1 MNGVPRKVQ
10 TMRKLSWMLSPQA
23 TANFGLILVVLILN
37 GIVVYRNAT
46 SLHATHAKVIH
57 TQEVLTQVETLF
69 STLKDA
75 ESNARG
81 YVITGNESHLT
92 AYQTAAVAVPI
103 LMQDLTSLVSDNI
116 SQIERL
122 PELKRRLES
131 RLTQLEVVV
140 AARTEGGFE
149 AGRERVASDEG
160 LIKMDGVREV
170 IDQFK
175 VEEYRLLAIRSRE
188 AAYRRS
194 TVLTANFVGVCMAVI
209 ITAVAWY
216 LIEKELRK
224 RRLAEEA
231 VRAGRQ
237 NLLVTL
243 NSIAD
248 AVIVT
253 DVAGRVKIVNPVA
266 QQLIGNP
273 GELIG
278 RLLPDVFPVVTAA
291 TREPVENPVTRV
303 LEAGKVVGLSSH
315 TLSLWPDGT
324 LLVRPDG
331 REVPIEHSAAPI
343 RDPSGQMTGV
353 VLVFR
358 DCTVRKRSEE
368 ASIERERRFRRV
380 FETPLIGIAVG
391 NSEGYLIEA
400 NDAYLDL
407 IGYQRGELD
416 EAMLSWGGVP
426 AGQSPLSESAQLEL
440 AEQGVCKPFERTYL
454 NAEGKAVPVLVSA
467 AKLLDEENQIVVY
480 VTDLT
485 QSKRAEAALR
495 DSESRFRVLS
505 ECMPQKVWIARPDG
519 QVDYVNHM
527 LVEYAG
533 VPAEQ
538 LTEWG
543 WQKLIHPDDMQ
554 RHMETW
560 KQAVS
565 AGEMFVIEHRLRNHS
580 GEYLWHL
587 ARALPIYSPNTQVA
601 MWVGT
606 NTNIHDHKLAE
617 EELVEEHRRKD
628 QFLALLAH
636 ELRNPLA
643 PLSNAVQIFSS
654 AQNDPALSAE
664 LLAIMQRQ
672 LRQMTRLIDDLLDLA
687 RITQGRIL
695 LRRDRISVQT
705 VAAAAVEA
713 IQPLIADRQH
723 QLTVTLPDE
732 ELWLDA
738 DATRLAQILTN
749 LLHNAAKYTN
759 PHGQIDLIVERHEG
773 DILFRVRD
781 NGPGIASEQLTKI
794 FDLFMQAEQTLD
806 RAHGGLGIGLTLVRN
821 LVELHGGRVTAFS
834 DGPGRGSEFVV
845 RLPLPNEALSSA
857 TSSTTASAEAPQPLP
872 TLRILVVD
880 DVQASAKTLVLMLQ
894 ALGQDAEAVF
904 DGRSAITRATQE
916 HFNVVFLDIAM
927 PGMNGLEVARELR
940 THPELDSMTLVAL
953 TGFGQNEDR
962 RLSLEAGFDEHLVKP
977 TSLDLLR
984 KVLHHATSGESLT
997 G

>member
-1 MNGVPRKVQ
+1 M
-10 TMRKLSWMLSPQA
+10 
-23 TANFGLILVVLILN
+23 
-37 GIVVYRNAT
+37 
-46 SLHATHAKVIH
+46 
-57 TQEVLTQVETLF
+57 
-69 STLKDA
+69 
-75 ESNARG
+75 
-81 YVITGNESHLT
+81 ITDDESHLT
-92 AYQTAAVAVPI
+92 IYQSAAAAVPL
-103 LMQDLTSLVSDNI
+103 LMQDLANLVSDNI
-116 SQIERL
+116 SQIDRL
-122 PELKRRLES
+122 PELRRRLES
-131 RLTQLEVVV
+131 RLTHLEAIV
-140 AARTEGGFE
+140 AARTERGFE
-149 AGRERVASDEG
+149 TGRERVVSGEG
-160 LIKMDGVREV
+160 ITKMNMVREV
-170 IDQFK
+170 VDQLK
-175 VEEYRLLAIRSRE
+175 TEEYRLLAIRSQE
-188 AAYRRS
+188 AEDKRS
-194 TVLTANFVGVCMAVI
+194 TVLIANFVGVCMAVI

-224 RRLAEEA
+224 RRRAEEA

-253 DVAGRVKIVNPVA
+253 DAAGRVKIVNPVA
-266 QQLIGNP
+266 QQLIGNR

-278 RLLPDVFPVVTAA
+278 RFLPDIFPVVTAA

-331 REVPIEHSAAPI
+331 TEVPIEHSTAPI
-343 RDPSGQMTGV
+343 RDQSGQMTGV

-358 DCTVRKRSEE
+358 DCTERKRFEE
-368 ASIERERRFRRV
+368 ASLERERRFRRV

-391 NSEGYLIEA
+391 NSDGYLIEA

-416 EAMLSWGGVP
+416 EARLSWGGVP
-426 AGQSPLSESAQLEL
+426 AGQSPLSESAHFELLEK
-440 AEQGVCKPFERTYL
+440 GVCKPFERTYF
-454 NAEGKAVPVLVSA
+454 NAAGKEIPVLVSA
-467 AKLLDEENQIVVY
+467 AKLLDQQDQIVVY

-485 QSKRAEAALR
+485 QAKRVEVALR

-519 QVDYVNHM
+519 RIDYVNNM

-533 VPAEQ
+533 MPADQ
-538 LTEWG
+538 LTGWG
-543 WQKLIHPDDMQ
+543 WQELVHPDDMQ
-554 RHMETW
+554 THMETW

-565 AGEMFVIEHRLRNHS
+565 SGELFEIEHRLRKHT

-587 ARALPIYSPNTQVA
+587 ARAVPIYSPNSQVV
-601 MWVGT
+601 MWIGT

-617 EELVEEHRRKD
+617 AALREEHRRKD

-643 PLSNAVQIFSS
+643 PLSNAVQIFPA

-695 LRRDRISVQT
+695 LRRDRTAVEA
-705 VAAAAVEA
+705 VVAAAVEA
-713 IQPLIADRQH
+713 VQPLVADRQH

-738 DATRLAQILTN
+738 DAARLAQILTN

-759 PHGQIDLIVERHEG
+759 PHGQIELIVERNED

-781 NGPGIASEQLTKI
+781 NGPGISPEMLTKI
-794 FDLFMQAEQTLD
+794 FDLFMQVEQTLD

-834 DGPGRGSEFVV
+834 DGPGHGSEFVV

-857 TSSTTASAEAPQPLP
+857 TTSTAASTEVPLP
-872 TLRILVVD
+872 TLRVLVVD
-880 DVQASAKTLVLMLQ
+880 DVQASAKTLVLMLR
-894 ALGQDAEAVF
+894 ALDQDAEAVF
-904 DGRSAITRATQE
+904 DGRTAITRMTQE
-916 HFNVVFLDIAM
+916 HFDVVFLDIAM
-927 PGMNGLEVARELR
+927 PGMDGLEVARELR
-940 THPELDSMTLVAL
+940 THSELDSVTLVAL
-953 TGFGQNEDR
+953 TGFGQDKDR
-962 RLSLEAGFDEHLVKP
+962 LRSLEAGFDKHLVKP
-977 TSLDLLR
+977 TSLELLR
-984 KVLHHATSGESLT
+984 EIFEHAALYCGAK
-997 G
+997 

>member
-1 MNGVPRKVQ
+1 MLRKVLAMQ
-10 TMRKLSWMLSPQA
+10 KRNWMSSPQA
-23 TANFGLILVVLILN
+23 TANFGLIMVVLVLD
-37 GIVVYRNAT
+37 GIVVHRNAT
-46 SLHATHAKVIH
+46 ALQATQDSVVH
-57 TQEVLTQVETLF
+57 TQEVLVQVETLF

-81 YVITGNESHLT
+81 YVITGNASHLT
-92 AYQTAAVAVPI
+92 AYKSAAAAVPTLA
-103 LMQDLTSLVSDNI
+103 QDLANLVSDNI
-116 SQIERL
+116 PQIEQL
-122 PELKRRLES
+122 QELRRRLEA
-131 RLTQLEVVV
+131 RLTHLEAVV
-140 AARTEGGFE
+140 AARTEEGFD
-149 AGRERVASDEG
+149 AGREQVVSGGG
-160 LIKMDGVREV
+160 LTKMGAVREV
-170 IDQFK
+170 IDQLK
-175 VEEYRLLAIRSRE
+175 AEEYRLLAIRSRE
-188 AAYRRS
+188 AESRRS
-194 TVLTANFVGVCMAVI
+194 TVLTANFVGVCLAVI
-209 ITAVAWY
+209 VTAVAWY
-216 LIEKELRK
+216 LIEKELGK
-224 RRLAEEA
+224 RRRAEEA

-266 QQLIGNP
+266 QQLIGNR

-278 RLLPDVFPVVTAA
+278 RLLPDIFPVVTAA

-331 REVPIEHSAAPI
+331 TEIPIEHSAAPI
-343 RDPSGQMTGV
+343 RDQSGHMTGV

-358 DCTVRKRSEE
+358 DCTERKRFEE

-391 NSEGYLIEA
+391 NSAGYLIEA

-416 EAMLSWGGVP
+416 EARLSWGGVP
-426 AGQSPLSESAQLEL
+426 AGQSPLSESAHFELLEK
-440 AEQGVCKPFERTYL
+440 GVCKPFERTYF
-454 NAEGKAVPVLVSA
+454 NAAGKEIPVLVSA
-467 AKLLDEENQIVVY
+467 ARLLDQQDQIVVY

-485 QSKRAEAALR
+485 QAKRVEVALR

-519 QVDYVNHM
+519 QVDYVNNM

-538 LTEWG
+538 LTGWG
-543 WQKLIHPDDMQ
+543 WQELIHPDDTQ
-554 RHMETW
+554 RHMEIW
-560 KQAVS
+560 KQAVA
-565 AGEMFVIEHRLRNHS
+565 AGEMFVFEHRLHNRS
-580 GEYLWHL
+580 GEYRWHL
-587 ARALPIYSPNTQVA
+587 ARALPIYAPNTQVA

-606 NTNIHDHKLAE
+606 NTDIHDHKLAE
-617 EELVEEHRRKD
+617 ETLREEHRRKD

-643 PLSNAVQIFSS
+643 PLSNAVQIFSA
-654 AQNDPALSAE
+654 AQNDPALSAK

-695 LRRDRISVQT
+695 LRRDRTAVQA
-705 VAAAAVEA
+705 VVAAAVEA
-713 IQPLIADRQH
+713 IQPLITDRQH
-723 QLTVTLPDE
+723 QLTVTLPHE

-738 DATRLAQILTN
+738 DAARLAQILTN
-749 LLHNAAKYTN
+749 LLNNAAKYTN
-759 PHGQIDLIVERHEG
+759 PHGQIDLIVERNEG

-781 NGPGIASEQLTKI
+781 NGPGISPEMLPKI

-821 LVELHGGRVTAFS
+821 LVELHGGKVTATS
-834 DGPGRGSEFVV
+834 EGTGKGSEFVV

-857 TSSTTASAEAPQPLP
+857 TGSTTASPEAPQPLP
-872 TLRILVVD
+872 TLRVLVVD
-880 DVQASAKTLVLMLQ
+880 DVQASAQTLVLMLG
-894 ALGQDAEAVF
+894 ALDQDAEAVF
-904 DGRSAITRATQE
+904 DGRTAITRMTQE
-916 HFNVVFLDIAM
+916 HFDVVFLDIAM
-927 PGMNGLEVARELR
+927 PGMDGLEVARELR
-940 THPELDSMTLVAL
+940 THSELDSVTLVAL
-953 TGFGQNEDR
+953 TGFGQEEDR
-962 RLSLEAGFDEHLVKP
+962 RRSMEAGFDEHLVKP

-984 KVLHHATSGESLT
+984 EILQHAASDG
-997 G
+997 